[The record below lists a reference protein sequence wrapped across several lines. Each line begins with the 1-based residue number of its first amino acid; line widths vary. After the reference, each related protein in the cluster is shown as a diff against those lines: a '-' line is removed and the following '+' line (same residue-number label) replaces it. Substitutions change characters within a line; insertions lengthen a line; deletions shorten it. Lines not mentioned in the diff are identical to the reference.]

1 MLDRPGD
8 SAPSASNAPLAAP
21 SAHHDALP
29 GSLGDLLMLI
39 GRIAIGQLYVVSGY
53 GKITA
58 LSVFAAGLTKD
69 GVPAP
74 DVMAVIGAS
83 VEFFGGLALVLGLKT
98 RWAGALLVLFT
109 IFATLL
115 RHRYWEFEPPLRGGQ
130 YGNFYKNITITGG
143 LLFVVVAGGGRFS
156 IDGLLGRSR

>member
-1 MLDRPGD
+1 MLDRPSD
-8 SAPSASNAPLAAP
+8 SAMSPTAAASTP
-21 SAHHDALP
+21 HDGLT
-29 GSLGDLLMLI
+29 GSLGDLLILI
-39 GRIAIGQLYVVSGY
+39 GRIAIGQLYVVSGF

-83 VEFFGGLALVLGLKT
+83 VEFFGGLALVFGLKT
-98 RWAGALLVLFT
+98 RWVGALLVLFT

-115 RHRYWEFEPPLRGGQ
+115 RHRYWEFEPPARGGQ
-130 YGNFYKNITITGG
+130 YGNFYKNITIIGG
-143 LLFVVVAGGGRFS
+143 LLFVVAAGGGRFS
-156 IDGLLGRSR
+156 IDGLLRRRAS

>member
-1 MLDRPGD
+1 MLDRPTD
-8 SAPSASNAPLAAP
+8 SAASPLADAP
-21 SAHHDALP
+21 AHHDGLQ
-29 GSLGDLLMLI
+29 GSTGDLLMLI
-39 GRIAIGQLYVVSGY
+39 GRIAIGQLYVVSGF

-58 LSVFAAGLTKD
+58 LSAFGAALAKD

-83 VEFFGGLALVLGLKT
+83 VEFFGGLALVFGLKT
-98 RWAGALLVLFT
+98 RWVGALLVLFT

-130 YGNFYKNITITGG
+130 YGNFYKNITIIGG
-143 LLFVVVAGGGRFS
+143 LLYVVATGGGRFS
-156 IDGLLGRSR
+156 IDGLFRRRAS